1 MEHKDLTQLVRE
13 YVQVEKQLVE
23 LKELEKQ
30 KNDLKKQ
37 ITKEMERRELD
48 RFNFNGRYI
57 TYIKEYVR
65 PAYEVPE
72 CVIAPSVRIQG
83 GAR

>member
-72 CVIAPSVRIQG
+72 CIIAPSVRIQG
-83 GAR
+83 GSR